1 LLACS
6 FVCRL
11 VFFIIPL
18 TIATKPITITPSKQ
32 KTKQQGAEGKE
43 AEQKP
48 PPPPLPDKIRLGEEA
63 PTFWLLR
70 YGEKLS
76 NAQTSELQ
84 QIQRDLHEMEQQME
98 SDKNYIQLRIVA
110 ACNLNRETQEEL
122 AGALQGYSDSQQ
134 LLRVLQDQFQ
144 AALEDAEDI
153 AADAVRI
160 TALIASER

>member
-1 LLACS
+1 M
-6 FVCRL
+6 
-11 VFFIIPL
+11 
-18 TIATKPITITPSKQ
+18 
-32 KTKQQGAEGKE
+32 
-43 AEQKP
+43 
-48 PPPPLPDKIRLGEEA
+48 PDKIRLGEEA

-98 SDKNYIQLRIVA
+98 SDKNFIQLRIVA